1 MSALGHKRTFAVQNG
16 MSALPSRADI
26 CSATRDVCF
35 GPKADVENGV
45 ASPINKPTYSQGQDW
60 GDTEVFSD
68 QGDSSAPPARLLG
81 DGP

>member
-1 MSALGHKRTFAVQNG
+1 MVMT
-16 MSALPSRADI
+16 ALPPKA
-26 CSATRDVCF
+26 DVCGAHVCY

-60 GDTEVFSD
+60 GDMEAFSD
-68 QGDSSAPPARLLG
+68 QGDSLAPPARLLG